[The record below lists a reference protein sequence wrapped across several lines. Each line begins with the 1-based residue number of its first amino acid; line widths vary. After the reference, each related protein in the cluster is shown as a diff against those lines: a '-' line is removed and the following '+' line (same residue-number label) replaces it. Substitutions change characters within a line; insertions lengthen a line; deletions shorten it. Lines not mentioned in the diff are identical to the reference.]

1 MLHKNKL
8 VALLSFSILLFLL
21 LSFSVTK
28 FQTLSLDERIFAF
41 VDNFPI
47 FDGHVFQYITMI
59 GSPNLLCLLAFF
71 IGVPFL
77 LFKRDVYSFL
87 FMTLTPLFGSLLNRS
102 LKHVYKRERPMIDE
116 LVDGTGYSFP
126 SGHSTA
132 SMIFFG
138 CLIYLIINS
147 RWNLPA
153 KWFSSIVLSLLILL
167 IGLSRI
173 YFHVHY
179 PSDVLG
185 GFAFGFSFLLFSIML
200 FGNRLKNN

>member
-132 SMIFFG
+132 
-138 CLIYLIINS
+138 
-147 RWNLPA
+147 
-153 KWFSSIVLSLLILL
+153 
-167 IGLSRI
+167 
-173 YFHVHY
+173 
-179 PSDVLG
+179 
-185 GFAFGFSFLLFSIML
+185 
-200 FGNRLKNN
+200 